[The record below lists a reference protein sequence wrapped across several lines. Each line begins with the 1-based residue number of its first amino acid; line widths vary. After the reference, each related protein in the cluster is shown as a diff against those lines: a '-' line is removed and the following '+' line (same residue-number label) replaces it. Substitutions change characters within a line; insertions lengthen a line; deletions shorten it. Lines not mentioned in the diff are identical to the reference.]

1 MNNCRGNGLFKN
13 VPDKDWNDW
22 KWQVKNRIETLED
35 LKKYMKLSR
44 EEEGLSMS
52 TYLGKLIKTSYK
64 KGEGNRF
71 N

>member
-35 LKKYMKLSR
+35 LTKMDMFQNL
-44 EEEGLSMS
+44 GLLKVQTLVTIRNYQFS
-52 TYLGKLIKTSYK
+52 
-64 KGEGNRF
+64 
-71 N
+71 